1 MSDMCDANKLN
12 HRFRGYFPVVID
24 VETAGFNAQ
33 TDALLEIAVTMLKM
47 DEQGELMLDKT
58 LHYHIEPFEGANLE
72 PEALAFNGI
81 DPSNPL
87 RGAVSE
93 KEAFLEIFKEVKK
106 AQKAS
111 GCHRSIIVA
120 HNAAFDHGFVTKAIE
135 RNGLKRTPFHPFA
148 TFDTAALS
156 GLALGHT
163 VLARACVIAGIDFDN
178 KEAHSALYDTER
190 TAELFCHIVN
200 KWKALGGW
208 PLSATENTNGQSIDK
223 TNEIQVDSTASK

>member
-1 MSDMCDANKLN
+1 MSDICDANKLN

-47 DEQGELMLDKT
+47 DEHGVLALDKT

-111 GCHRSIIVA
+111 DCHRSIIVA

-163 VLARACVIAGIDFDN
+163 VLAKACSIAGIDFDN

-200 KWKALGGW
+200 KWKTLGGW
-208 PLSATENTNGQSIDK
+208 PLGSDSADDSMEEQ
-223 TNEIQVDSTASK
+223 NESQDNSSN